1 MFALIRRTGVGFR
14 LWLLLGVLVGFWV
27 FGFALGMH
35 GMARIEGSLKTVFE
49 EHTAPAADLARILEL
64 RSDNAAQMLLAF
76 QHSPG
81 NGYARLHDHPVSE
94 HLDRIESNV
103 QEIDGLWKKYV
114 AHDLST
120 EEKRLAEEFEKF
132 RAEFVGG
139 ALLPAA
145 RAVRGGDYSDANTAG
160 FLKASR
166 GPGKE
171 MLDRLRALFDLKV
184 KMAGDE
190 YAAARA
196 SQSLVRN
203 LALAGMA
210 FALGIGMLL
219 AFIIVRSVALPLAE
233 LRKTMLEIADQGDLT
248 RRAGTDGNDEV
259 AQTATGFNTLVAS
272 LQRAVNNVR
281 DSAEQLTTA
290 ATHLVTNSD
299 EVARASAEQSDT
311 ASGMAASVEQMT
323 VSITHISDGAKDA
336 NAISQKAGDDARQG
350 GEVIGQA
357 AGEMEQLALTVNKA
371 AQTIEQLGVQSDQI
385 SAIVQVIKDVADQT
399 NLLALNAAIE
409 AARAGEQ
416 GRGFAVVADE
426 VRKLAERTGS
436 SAGEI
441 TRMVEAIQQNARQA
455 VAEME
460 TSVERVNEG
469 ARLSQEAGQSV
480 TQIKEGAAHVV
491 AVVNDI
497 SSALVEQSSAA
508 TDIAQRVE
516 RIAQM
521 SEKNSTAATEAA
533 DEAHKV
539 EDLAVGL
546 RNSVSRFR
554 C

>member
-1 MFALIRRTGVGFR
+1 MFSLIRKTGVGPR
-14 LWLLLGVLVGFWV
+14 LWALLGVLVAFWIV
-27 FGFALGMH
+27 GFALGMY

-49 EHTAPAADLARILEL
+49 ERTAPAADLARILEL
-64 RSDNAAQMLLAF
+64 RSDNGTQLLLAF
-76 QHSPG
+76 QHNPAY
-81 NGYARLHDHPVSE
+81 GYAKLHDHPVTE

-103 QEIDGLWKKYV
+103 KEIDTLWKKFV
-114 AHDLST
+114 AHGLEG
-120 EEKRLAEEFEKF
+120 EEKQLAAEFEKS
-132 RAEFVGG
+132 RAAFVGG

-145 RAVRGGDYSDANTAG
+145 RAVRNGDFSDANISA
-160 FLKASR
+160 FLKSAR

-171 MLDRLRALFDLKV
+171 MLDKLRALFELQV
-184 KMAGDE
+184 KMAGEE

-196 SQSLVRN
+196 SQALVRN

-210 FALGIGMLL
+210 LALAIGMFL
-219 AFIIVRSVALPLAE
+219 AFVIIRSVALPLSKLRGTMQAIAE
-233 LRKTMLEIADQGDLT
+233 GGDLT
-248 RRAGTDGNDEV
+248 LRADSAGSDEV
-259 AQTATGFNTLVAS
+259 AQTAAGFNTLVES
-272 LQRAVNNVR
+272 LQRAVFSVR
-281 DSAEQLTTA
+281 DGAERLSSASSL
-290 ATHLVTNSD
+290 LVRNAD

-311 ASGMAASVEQMT
+311 ASGMAASVEEMT

-336 NAISQKAGDDARQG
+336 NAISHKAGDDARQG

-357 AGEMEQLALTVNKA
+357 AREMEQLALTVNKA
-371 AQTIEQLGVQSDQI
+371 AQTIEQLGEQSDRI

-455 VAEME
+455 VTEME
-460 TSVERVNEG
+460 TSVERVNSG

-480 TQIKEGAAHVV
+480 TQIREGADHVV
-491 AVVNDI
+491 TVVNDI

-521 SEKNSTAATEAA
+521 SEKNSSAANEAA

-539 EDLAVGL
+539 EELAVGL
-546 RNSVSRFR
+546 RNSVARFR

>member
-27 FGFALGMH
+27 FGFALGMY
-35 GMARIEGSLKTVFE
+35 GMVRIEGSLKTVFE

-64 RSDNAAQMLLAF
+64 RSDNASQLLLAF
-76 QHSPG
+76 QHNPS
-81 NGYARLHDHPVSE
+81 NSYARLHDHPVGE
-94 HLDRIESNV
+94 HLDRIEANV
-103 QEIDGLWKKYV
+103 REIDGLWKKFV
-114 AHDLST
+114 ASDIT
-120 EEKRLAEEFEKF
+120 EREKQLAAEFEKS
-132 RAEFVGG
+132 RTEFVGG

-145 RAVRGGDYSDANTAG
+145 KAVRGGDYSDANISG

-166 GPGKE
+166 GRGKE
-171 MLDRLRALFDLKV
+171 MLDKLRALFDLKV
-184 KMAGDE
+184 KMAEEE

-196 SQSLVRN
+196 SQALVRN

-210 FALGIGMLL
+210 FALGIGMFL
-219 AFIIVRSVALPLAE
+219 AFIIVRSVALPLADM
-233 LRKTMLEIADQGDLT
+233 RKTMLAIANEGDLT
-248 RRAGTDGNDEV
+248 QRAIAEGNDEV
-259 AQTATGFNTLVAS
+259 AQTAMGFNTLVES

-281 DSAEQLTTA
+281 DSAEKLSTA
-290 ATHLVTNSD
+290 STRLVTTSD

-311 ASGMAASVEQMT
+311 ASGMAASVEEMT

-336 NAISQKAGDDARQG
+336 NVVSHKAGEDARLG

-455 VAEME
+455 VVEME
-460 TSVERVNEG
+460 ASVERVNEG

-491 AVVNDI
+491 AVVDDI

-521 SEKNSTAATEAA
+521 SEKNSSAATEAA

-539 EDLAVGL
+539 EALAAGL